1 LFAYA
6 SLAYLPI
13 LAGCVTLFFLVREA
27 LRWWFSFT
35 LMWPAGLPA
44 MEQGRIGKKYFRRH
58 GIRATN
64 PHEIFTGIFDLDLFE
79 HPNRVLISFRS
90 KYFTITEFY
99 LRELFKAHEKV
110 AGPNTVIIVT
120 GAEIS
125 PESVT
130 SIRRYPFPVLRPAQL
145 KDLRMLLRA
154 KDRNL
159 RQTLMALSPP
169 FISPENGPHE

>member
-1 LFAYA
+1 MFAYVT
-6 SLAYLPI
+6 LAYLPV
-13 LAGCVTLFFLVREA
+13 LAACVALFFLVREA

-35 LMWPAGLPA
+35 LNWPAGISA

-58 GIRATN
+58 GIRANN

-90 KYFTITEFY
+90 KYFSITEFY
-99 LRELFKAHEKV
+99 LRELNKAHEKV
-110 AGPNTVIIVT
+110 AGPNTVVIVT
-120 GAEIS
+120 GAEIT

-145 KDLRMLLRA
+145 SELVTLLRA

-159 RQTLMALSPP
+159 RQTLMSMSQP
-169 FISPENGPHE
+169 FAITEGN